1 MKKLLL
7 IEDDKSTAQS
17 YAAEFTDEYEVCIS
31 KNGEDGLN
39 DALEILPDIILLD
52 VMLPGKMNGFDVL
65 RELKNTTKTMEIP
78 VIILTNLDDQKK
90 AALESGAVD
99 CFVKANTNID
109 EVSAVIR
116 TVLQH
121 TDIQKSKQKSK

>member
-17 YAAEFTDEYEVCIS
+17 YAAEFADEYEVCIS

-90 AALESGAVD
+90 AALESGAAD